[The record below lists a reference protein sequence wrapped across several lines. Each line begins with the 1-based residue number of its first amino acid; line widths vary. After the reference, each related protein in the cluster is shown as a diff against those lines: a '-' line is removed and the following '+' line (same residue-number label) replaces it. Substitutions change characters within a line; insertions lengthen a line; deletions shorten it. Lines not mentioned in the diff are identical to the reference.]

1 MVFGTLIIGAIII
14 ACLYKLN
21 KDYVVLT
28 LFTKRVRTVDGTP
41 LENSVALPKGLTI
54 FGNAFDFA
62 LASEGMFDFLRKLAA
77 EMKRSY
83 LQYGLFRS
91 FYNIITAEDA
101 ELVMNDQ
108 KNLIHKGVIY
118 NFFVPFLNR
127 GLLTSSGK
135 KWYSRR
141 KMLTPAFHFKILT
154 QFEEIFKE
162 ESKKFVESLE
172 ASDLSSVTLNEIIP
186 KFTLNAICE
195 TALGVKLDEQMNAD
209 QYRGSFKM
217 IEEVFLMRCHNPFYI
232 IDSLYKVF
240 LAPKIKKHI
249 SIVHY
254 FSSEIINKRRQAF
267 AEELEQSEDKE
278 DNQGFYTKKRYAML
292 DTLLR
297 AERDGLIDHVGIC
310 EEVDTFMFE
319 GYDTTSMALLF
330 SLMNL
335 SLYPEMQERCYQ
347 EILDC
352 VEDDLSQLNIQ
363 QLSKLQY
370 LECFIKET
378 LRLYPS
384 VPVIA
389 REAANETRLANNLIL
404 PKGAQVTIHIIDIHR
419 SAKYYENPNK
429 FDPERF
435 TAEASAGRHPY
446 AYVPFSAGQRNCI
459 GQKFAMLELKT
470 ILVNIIKTFKILP
483 LMKDQDIKLEFGMI
497 IRTPNIIKVKLEK
510 RSLKL

>member
-1 MVFGTLIIGAIII
+1 MVFWTLVIGAVII
-14 ACLYKLN
+14 AWLYKLN

-28 LFTKRVRTVDGTP
+28 LFTKRVKTVDGTP
-41 LENSVALPKGLTI
+41 LENSVALPKGRTI
-54 FGNAFDFA
+54 FGNAFD
-62 LASEGMFDFLRKLAA
+62 LGLSPDNMFDFSRKLAA

-83 LQYGLFRS
+83 LQYGLFTS

-108 KNLIHKGVIY
+108 SLIKKSIVY
-118 NFFVPFLNR
+118 NFFVPFLSR
-127 GLLTSSGK
+127 GLLTSSDI
-135 KWYSRR
+135 KWHSRR
-141 KMLTPAFHFKILT
+141 KMLTPAFHFNILG

-172 ASDLSSVTLNEIIP
+172 AGDLSSVTLNEIIP

-209 QYRGSFKM
+209 QYRASFKM
-217 IEEVFLMRCHNPFYI
+217 IEEVFLMRFRNPFYI
-232 IDSLYKVF
+232 LDSVYKVF
-240 LAPKIKKHI
+240 LAPKVAKHI
-249 SIVHY
+249 SIVRN
-254 FSSEIINKRRQAF
+254 FSSEVIDKRRQVF
-267 AEELEQSEDKE
+267 AEEPEHSEDKAD
-278 DNQGFYTKKRYAML
+278 DNHSFYTKKRYAML

-310 EEVDTFMFE
+310 EEVDTFMFA
-319 GYDTTSMALLF
+319 GYDTTSMVLLF

-347 EILDC
+347 EILEH
-352 VEDDLSQLNIQ
+352 VEDDLSHLDIQ
-363 QLSKLQY
+363 QLAKLKY

-378 LRLYPS
+378 QRLYPS
-384 VPVIA
+384 VPVIG
-389 REAANETRLANNLIL
+389 REVANDTRLANNLIL
-404 PKGAQVTIHIIDIHR
+404 PKGSQIIVHIIDIHR
-419 SAKYYENPNK
+419 SAKYYKNPNK

-435 TAEASAGRHPY
+435 TPEASAGRHPF

-459 GQKFAMLELKT
+459 GQKFAMLEVKT
-470 ILVNIIKTFKILP
+470 VLVNIIKKFKISP
-483 LMKDQDIKLEFGMI
+483 LKKDQDVKLEAGMI

-510 RSLKL
+510 RV

>member
-1 MVFGTLIIGAIII
+1 MVFWTLVIGAIVI
-14 ACLYKLN
+14 AWLYKLN
-21 KDYVVLT
+21 KDYVVLA
-28 LFTKRVRTVDGTP
+28 LFTKRVKTVDGTP
-41 LENSVALPKGLTI
+41 LENSVALPKGRTI
-54 FGNAFDFA
+54 FGNAFDLA
-62 LASEGMFDFLRKLAA
+62 LSPDNMFDFSRKLAA

-83 LQYGLFRS
+83 LQYGLFTS

-108 KNLIHKGVIY
+108 SLINKSIIY
-118 NFFVPFLNR
+118 NFLVPFLNR

-135 KWYSRR
+135 KWHSRR
-141 KMLTPAFHFKILT
+141 KMLTPAFHFNILG

-172 ASDLSSVTLNEIIP
+172 ASDLSAVTLNEIIP

-209 QYRGSFKM
+209 QYRASFKM
-217 IEEVFLMRCHNPFYI
+217 IEEVFLMRFRNPFYI
-232 IDSLYKVF
+232 LDSVYKVF
-240 LAPKIKKHI
+240 LAPKIAKHI
-249 SIVHY
+249 SIVQN
-254 FSSEIINKRRQAF
+254 FSSEIIDKRRQVF
-267 AEELEQSEDKE
+267 AAQPDHSEDKAD
-278 DNQGFYTKKRYAML
+278 DNQSFYTKKRYAML

-347 EILDC
+347 EILEN
-352 VEDDLSQLNIQ
+352 VEDDLSQLDIQ
-363 QLSKLQY
+363 QLAKLKY

-378 LRLYPS
+378 QRLYPS

-389 REAANETRLANNLIL
+389 REVANDTRLANNLIL
-404 PKGAQVTIHIIDIHR
+404 PKGSQITIHIIDIHR

-429 FDPERF
+429 FDPEHF
-435 TAEASAGRHPY
+435 TAEASAGRHPF

-470 ILVNIIKTFKILP
+470 VLVNIIKKFKISP
-483 LMKDQDIKLEFGMI
+483 LQKDQDIKLEAGMI

-510 RSLKL
+510 RV